1 MRVRSLM
8 IKEPI
13 TISDRTSVQEAIHLM
28 QANSIRHLP
37 VVDRSKKLLG
47 WVSLAD
53 MKQGLLPA
61 MVTGLLVADLMIKNP
76 ITIHPDAD
84 VEVAARIIY
93 KKKIGGIPVVDD
105 DNKVV
110 GVITVT
116 DILNAFINIMGI
128 LTDGTRLDVN
138 VGKEPDGF
146 ENVSRIIH
154 EQAGEVISMGIAAH
168 RTDKRIHY
176 FRLKQ
181 CPVEPIVKA
190 LQDNGYEVVSFAG

>member
-1 MRVRSLM
+1 
-8 IKEPI
+8 
-13 TISDRTSVQEAIHLM
+13 
-28 QANSIRHLP
+28 
-37 VVDRSKKLLG
+37 
-47 WVSLAD
+47 
-53 MKQGLLPA
+53 
-61 MVTGLLVADLMIKNP
+61 MIKNP
-76 ITIHPDAD
+76 ITMHPDAD
-84 VEVAARIIY
+84 VDVAARIIY
-93 KKKIGGIPVVDD
+93 EKKIGGIPVVDD

-110 GVITVT
+110 GIITVT

-128 LTDGTRLDVN
+128 LTNGIRLDVN
-138 VGKEPDGF
+138 VGQEPDGF

-154 EQAGEVISMGIAAH
+154 DQAGEVISVGIAAH

>member
-8 IKEPI
+8 IKDPV

-47 WVSLAD
+47 WVTLTD

-61 MVTGLLVADLMIKNP
+61 MVTGLSVADLMVKDP
-76 ITIHPDAD
+76 ITIDPDAD
-84 VEVAARIIY
+84 VEEVARIIY
-93 KKKIGGIPVVDD
+93 EKKIGGMPVVDD

-110 GVITVT
+110 GVMTVM
-116 DILNAFINIMGI
+116 DLLNAFINIMGI
-128 LTDGTRLDVN
+128 LTNGVRLDVN
-138 VGKEPDGF
+138 VGEEPDGF
-146 ENVSRIIH
+146 EKVSRIIH
-154 EQAGEVISMGIAAH
+154 DQGGEVISVGIAAH
-168 RTDKRIHY
+168 RTDKKIYY

-181 CPVEPIVKA
+181 CPVEPIIKA
-190 LQDNGYEVVSFAG
+190 LKDHGYEVIS

>member
-8 IKEPI
+8 IKDPI

-28 QANSIRHLP
+28 QTNSVRHLP
-37 VVDRSKKLLG
+37 VVDQSKKLLG
-47 WVSLAD
+47 WVTLAD

-61 MVTGLLVADLMIKNP
+61 VVTGLSVVDLMIKGP

-84 VEVAARIIY
+84 VETAAKIIY
-93 KKKIGGIPVVDD
+93 KAKIGGIPVVDD

-116 DILNAFINIMGI
+116 DILNAFINVMGI
-128 LTDGTRLDVN
+128 LTNGTRLDVN
-138 VGKEPDGF
+138 VGEEPDGF
-146 ENVSRIIH
+146 EKVSRIMR
-154 EQAGEVISMGIAAH
+154 EQGGEVISVGIAAH
-168 RTDKRIHY
+168 RTDKKIHY

-181 CPVEPIVKA
+181 CNVEPIVKA
-190 LQDNGYEVVSFAG
+190 LQDSGYEAISSGG

>member
-8 IKEPI
+8 IKKPI

-28 QANSIRHLP
+28 QVNSIRHLP

-47 WVSLAD
+47 WVTLAD

-76 ITIHPDAD
+76 ITIHPDTD
-84 VEVAARIIY
+84 VDRAARIIY
-93 KKKIGGIPVVDD
+93 EKKIGGIPVVGD

-110 GVITVT
+110 GIITVT

-128 LTDGTRLDVN
+128 LTNGIRLDVN
-138 VGKEPDGF
+138 VGRESDGF

-154 EQAGEVISMGIAAH
+154 DQAGEVISVGIAAH
-168 RTDKRIHY
+168 RTDKKIHY

>member
-1 MRVRSLM
+1 MHVRSLM

-47 WVSLAD
+47 WVTLGD
-53 MKQGLLPA
+53 MKQGLFPA
-61 MVTGLLVADLMIKNP
+61 MVTGLSVADLMIKDP
-76 ITIHPDAD
+76 ITIDRDAD
-84 VEVAARIIY
+84 VETAARIIY
-93 KKKIGGIPVVDD
+93 EKKIGGIPVVSD

-110 GVITVT
+110 GIVTVT
-116 DILNAFINIMGI
+116 DILHAFINIMGI
-128 LTDGTRLDVN
+128 LTNGTRLDVN
-138 VGKEPDGF
+138 VGQEPDGF

-154 EQAGEVISMGIAAH
+154 EQAGEVISVGIAAH
-168 RTDKRIHY
+168 ITDKKIHY

-181 CPVEPIVKA
+181 CPVEPIIKA
-190 LQDNGYEVVSFAG
+190 LQANGYEVVSFAG